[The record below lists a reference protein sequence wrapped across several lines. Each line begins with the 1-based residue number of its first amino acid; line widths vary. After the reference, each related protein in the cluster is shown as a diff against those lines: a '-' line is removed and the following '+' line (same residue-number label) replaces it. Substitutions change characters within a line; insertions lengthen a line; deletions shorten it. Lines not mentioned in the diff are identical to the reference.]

1 MQTSPQNRLPTGM
14 TAFTL
19 IWFGQLI
26 SFVGTGMTRFAL
38 TVWAYE
44 TTGSAAVLAQVGF
57 FSFVPIILV
66 TPFAGALVD
75 RWNRKLVMMLSDLGA
90 GLSTIALLILYV
102 TGNLQIWHIMVAGAF
117 AGIFESFQF
126 PAFSASI
133 STMLNKAQYVRANA
147 MLSLAESASGIV
159 APVLAGFLLVAIGIG
174 GIMAI
179 DIITFSLAVIA
190 VLLVHIPQPGRS
202 REGAEAGAGI
212 WREAAYGF
220 RYIWRRPSLLGLQ
233 ASFFFSNLFSSIGII
248 LLPAM
253 ILARTG
259 NNETTLGLVQSA
271 LGIGGVVGGLLL
283 STWGG
288 PQRRIHGLLLGFI
301 GISLL
306 GQSLLGIGQA
316 LPLWAAAGFFVG
328 FFIPFING
336 SNQAIWQAKVAP
348 DVQGR
353 VFAARR
359 IFAQV
364 TIPLGFLLGGYMADG
379 IFEPLMV
386 NPSGVV
392 ARFFEPLVGSGPGAG
407 MGLIFVITGLLGAA
421 VGLAGY
427 VIPVIRNAEDILPD
441 HDAAAHAD
449 GPQEQPAEAAAAG

>member
-1 MQTSPQNRLPTGM
+1 M

-379 IFEPLMV
+379 IFEPLMM

>member
-1 MQTSPQNRLPTGM
+1 M

>member
-316 LPLWAAAGFFVG
+316 LPLWAAAGFFMG

>member
-1 MQTSPQNRLPTGM
+1 M

-316 LPLWAAAGFFVG
+316 LPLWAAAGFFMG

-379 IFEPLMV
+379 IFEPLMM

>member
-1 MQTSPQNRLPTGM
+1 M

-174 GIMAI
+174 GIMTI

>member
-1 MQTSPQNRLPTGM
+1 M

-364 TIPLGFLLGGYMADG
+364 TIPLGFLLGG
-379 IFEPLMV
+379 
-386 NPSGVV
+386 
-392 ARFFEPLVGSGPGAG
+392 
-407 MGLIFVITGLLGAA
+407 
-421 VGLAGY
+421 
-427 VIPVIRNAEDILPD
+427 
-441 HDAAAHAD
+441 
-449 GPQEQPAEAAAAG
+449 

>member
-1 MQTSPQNRLPTGM
+1 MA
-14 TAFTL
+14 AFSV
-19 IWFGQLI
+19 IWFGQLV
-26 SFVGTGMTRFAL
+26 SMVGTSMTRFAL
-38 TVWAYE
+38 TVWAYQ

-75 RWNRKLVMMLSDLGA
+75 RWNRKLVMVLSDLGA
-90 GLSTIALLILYV
+90 GLSTIALLILFL

-133 STMLNKAQYVRANA
+133 STMLSKTQYVRANA
-147 MLSLAESASGIV
+147 MMSLAESGSSIV
-159 APVLAGFLLVAIGIG
+159 APVLAGVLLPIIGIG
-174 GIMAI
+174 GIMTI
-179 DIITFSLAVIA
+179 DIVTFSLAVLA
-190 VLLVHIPQPGRS
+190 VLVVFIPQPRRS
-202 REGAEAGAGI
+202 QEGEEAGRGI
-212 WREAAYGF
+212 WREAVYGF

-233 ASFFFSNLFSSIGII
+233 ASFFFSNLFSAIGII

-259 NNETTLGLVQSA
+259 NDATTLGFVQSA

-283 STWGG
+283 TTWGG
-288 PQRRIHGLLLGFI
+288 PQRRIHGLLIGFI

-306 GQSLLGIGQA
+306 GQTLLGIGQA
-316 LPLWAAAGFFVG
+316 LPMWLAAGFFMG

-379 IFEPLMV
+379 IFEPLMMD
-386 NPSGVV
+386 PSGFA

-407 MGLIFVITGLLGAA
+407 MGLLFVITGLLGAA
-421 VGLAGY
+421 VGMAGY
-427 VIPVIRNAEDILPD
+427 VIPVIRNAEEILPD
-441 HDAAAHAD
+441 HVELVAPADAAVEA
-449 GPQEQPAEAAAAG
+449 PVEVPAAAA

>member
-1 MQTSPQNRLPTGM
+1 MQTSPQSRLPTGM

-174 GIMAI
+174 GIMTF

>member
-1 MQTSPQNRLPTGM
+1 MQNTNRSHLPRGM

-26 SFVGTGMTRFAL
+26 SLVGTSMTRFAL
-38 TVWAYE
+38 TVWAFE

-75 RWNRKLVMMLSDLGA
+75 RWNRKLVMILSDLGA
-90 GLSTIALLILYV
+90 GLSTIALLVLYF

-133 STMLNKAQYVRANA
+133 STMLTKAQYLRANA
-147 MLSLAESASGIV
+147 MMSLAESSSSIV
-159 APVLAGFLLVAIGIG
+159 APVMAGVLLPLIGIG
-174 GIMAI
+174 GIMTI
-179 DIITFSLAVIA
+179 DIVTFSLAVLA
-190 VLLVHIPQPGRS
+190 VLVVFIPQPKRS
-202 REGAEAGAGI
+202 QEGEEAGRGI

-233 ASFFFSNLFSSIGII
+233 STFFFSNLFSAVTII

-259 NNETTLGLVQSA
+259 NNETTLGIVQST
-271 LGIGGVVGGLLL
+271 LGIGGVVGGVLL

-288 PQRRIHGLLLGFI
+288 PQRRIHGLLVGFI

-306 GQSLLGIGQA
+306 GQTLMGMGQA
-316 LPLWAAAGFFVG
+316 LPLWAVAGFFTG

-359 IFAQV
+359 IFAQI
-364 TIPLGFLLGGYMADG
+364 TIPLGFLLGGYLADG
-379 IFEPLMV
+379 IFEPMMM
-386 NPSGVV
+386 NPTGPV

-407 MGLIFVITGLLGAA
+407 MGLLFVIAGLLGAA
-421 VGLAGY
+421 VGMAGY
-427 VIPVIRNAEDILPD
+427 VIPVIRNAEEILPD
-441 HDAAAHAD
+441 HVELAEDGAVEQAAAV
-449 GPQEQPAEAAAAG
+449 PA

>member
-1 MQTSPQNRLPTGM
+1 MQTSPQSRLPTGM

-174 GIMAI
+174 GIMTI

-379 IFEPLMV
+379 IFEPLMM